1 MYIYIYTYT
10 YGGCWAFFRASII
23 SIVGSLF
30 LTSGALNIS
39 RDWEGFCNLICVA
52 SRRKLG
58 PTESLMMLMLALG
71 GLLGP

>member
-1 MYIYIYTYT
+1 M
-10 YGGCWAFFRASII
+10 GGAGRFFRASII

-30 LTSGALNIS
+30 LTSGALNIP
-39 RDWEGFCNLICVA
+39 RDWEGFCNLICVS

-58 PTESLMMLMLALG
+58 PTASLMMLMMLALG